1 MLVIT
6 RKAGESVCLGDDV
19 TITVLDIVGSSVR
32 LGIAAPAEIPVY
44 RQEIWDAVK
53 AENQA
58 AAKASIKNLPST
70 PKQSHD
76 EA

>member
-19 TITVLDIVGSSVR
+19 TITVLDIVGSAVR
-32 LGIAAPAEIPVY
+32 IGIAAPAEIPVY

-58 AAKASIKNLPST
+58 AAQASITKLPST
-70 PKQSHD
+70 LKQSQD